1 MNAFSN
7 PRRFAS
13 ALNLFLNPDTQR
25 WGCPGRVNFFLPQSK
40 HVQKDNEQGIASDA
54 EEVWGL
60 GSRIIAARM
69 DFGRS
74 AFHSIPR
81 LLCIR
86 TSRGCENR
94 LTRIADRSR
103 SRCC

>member
-60 GSRIIAARM
+60 GSRIIAARVVLE
-69 DFGRS
+69 
-74 AFHSIPR
+74 SICLSISFTPVG
-81 LLCIR
+81 
-86 TSRGCENR
+86 TSGSVSVLMVFN
-94 LTRIADRSR
+94 LTFYTV
-103 SRCC
+103 